1 VSPIRVVIADDE
13 MLVRQGLRRLLELSP
28 KVEVVAD
35 ASDGDQAVAAI
46 VREQPDVVLLDVRMP
61 KRNGIEV
68 LRTLAERSA
77 VPPTLLLTTFDDTAV
92 LIDGL
97 RAGARGY
104 LLKDVSLDQL
114 LSAIETLAAGRSL
127 FLPGVTE
134 HLLENFKRGAQAFE
148 SLDPPFALTARERT
162 VLQLLAGGYNNR
174 EIAQALNTREGT
186 VKNQV
191 SSILSKLGVRD
202 RTRAVLKAIEGGLL

>member
-1 VSPIRVVIADDE
+1 

-35 ASDGDQAVAAI
+35 ASDGEQAVAAI
-46 VREQPDVVLLDVRMP
+46 ARERPDVVLLDVRMP
-61 KRNGIEV
+61 KKNGIEV
-68 LRTLAERSA
+68 LRALAQRSTL
-77 VPPTLLLTTFDDTAV
+77 PPALLLTTFDDAAV
-92 LIDGL
+92 LIEGM

-104 LLKDVSLDQL
+104 MLKDVSLDQL
-114 LSAIETLAAGRSL
+114 LAAIETLAAGGSL

-134 HLLENFKRGAQAFE
+134 HLLDNFKRGARPFE
-148 SLDPPFALTARERT
+148 SLDAPFALTARERT

-202 RTRAVLKAIEGGLL
+202 RTRAVLKAIDGGLL